1 MVQEKSY
8 LFCGCSLS
16 TGATSTKKICVLFL
30 ILGHKGRKD
39 TTSKVRGR
47 LSEVL
52 AGCLSGEQYGPS
64 RCPGLFM
71 KHCGAPAATH
81 SPANCR
87 CGEGLAK
94 NTANMGL
101 MSSSRD

>member
-1 MVQEKSY
+1 MPFLWVWSEH
-8 LFCGCSLS
+8 CAVS
-16 TGATSTKKICVLFL
+16 TRGICVQFL

-39 TTSKVRGR
+39 TTSKVEGR

-64 RCPGLFM
+64 RCTGLFM

-81 SPANCR
+81 T
-87 CGEGLAK
+87 LACQLQVW
-94 NTANMGL
+94 GR
-101 MSSSRD
+101 SS